1 MLLLIIEMMMMMMMM
16 MMIIISFLFLAP
28 TLANW
33 SVSIDKTTTESI
45 RFAWQNLQTL
55 VDQQISYYFVVIKNS
70 HGISVDRYIVPGN
83 TASHEFPRL
92 SPYTEYRLQ

>member
-1 MLLLIIEMMMMMMMM
+1 MMMMMMMIII
-16 MMIIISFLFLAP
+16 IIISFLFLAP